1 MVDEIMIKT
10 RLLREGMREHDLADL
25 VLPLIS
31 CDEYSSKID
40 SSEAI
45 VMGFYVHDEAA
56 AKDLNRFLQ
65 KSAVPL
71 LGTDVSPAPDQHG
84 YFMVFVEMMDNDRL
98 AKNLEAILHEMSTL
112 VDIEDWQLRVRENE
126 NLMGFTAENLMRGLE
141 KAKRQSKKNE
151 AIEYLR
157 HSALGNA
164 EFSDSL
170 LILEGGGD
178 RYCFDYIGFDRIDSL
193 MQEFDLV
200 EVGVKYDIRAVAKSN
215 KISGMLGEEWDASR
229 LGPYIMLHN
238 EADPRGLLL
247 KL

>member
-1 MVDEIMIKT
+1 MDQMNMTKI
-10 RLLREGMREHDLADL
+10 RLREGMRENDLADL

-31 CDEYSSKID
+31 CDEFESKVD

-45 VMGFYVHDEAA
+45 VIGFYVHDEAA

-65 KSAVPL
+65 KSAVSL

-84 YFMVFVEMMDNDRL
+84 YFMVFVEMMNNDRL

-112 VDIEDWQLRVRENE
+112 VDIDNWQLRVRANDNLMAFTEE
-126 NLMGFTAENLMRGLE
+126 NLKRGLA
-141 KAKRQSKKNE
+141 KAKRASKKTE
-151 AIEYLR
+151 VVEYLQ
-157 HSALGNA
+157 HSALRNA
-164 EFSDSL
+164 EFSDES

-178 RYCFDYIGFDRIDSL
+178 RYCFDYIGFDRISTL
-193 MQEFDLV
+193 LREYDLV

-229 LGPYIMLHN
+229 LGPYIMLHH